1 MSFKGTGLWRT
12 LSELTKSNRDE
23 WFKAIERIAEGE
35 EMPFVITNTLDQ
47 YSTIKESDRTTD
59 LGADWTVFYI
69 PESSKA
75 SQYKFWRSTNLDK
88 EYRKAAASFLLN
100 FEGKINPKD

>member
-35 EMPFVITNTLDQ
+35 EMPFVITNTLNQ
-47 YSTIKESDRTTD
+47 YSVIKETDRTKE
-59 LGADWTVFYI
+59 
-69 PESSKA
+69 PED
-75 SQYKFWRSTNLDK
+75 Q
-88 EYRKAAASFLLN
+88 
-100 FEGKINPKD
+100 